1 MRVKICGITQPEQG
15 VAIAPLGADALGF
28 ICVSQSPRYV
38 TPQQIQAITQVLPT
52 QTLKGEPLSR
62 IGVFANGDLDLIQQT
77 VEIGQLTGVQLHGDE
92 SPEFCQQVK
101 AKLPEVEL
109 IKAFRVRSAE
119 TLAQITPYESIA
131 NTLLLDAYTPQ
142 ALGGTGH
149 TWDWTLLKTFAPKLP
164 WFLAGGL
171 TPDNVN
177 QAVTTLTPPGIDLSS
192 GVELAPGNKDLKKVK
207 QLFQQLMILQA

>member
-1 MRVKICGITQPEQG
+1 MRVKICGITQADQG
-15 VAIAPLGADALGF
+15 RAIATLGADALGF

-38 TPQQIQAITQVLPT
+38 TPQQIQAITQALPT
-52 QTLKGEPLSR
+52 ETLKGEPLSR
-62 IGVFANGDLDLIQQT
+62 IGVFANADPDLIQQT

-101 AKLPEVEL
+101 TRLPDIEL
-109 IKAFRVRSAE
+109 IKAFRVRSADRL
-119 TLAQITPYESIA
+119 TQITPYESIA
-131 NTLLLDAYTPQ
+131 NALLLDAYTPQ

-149 TWDWTLLKTFAPKLP
+149 TWDWTLLKTFTPQRP

-177 QAVTTLTPPGIDLSS
+177 QALTALSPPGIDLSS
-192 GVELAPGNKDLKKVK
+192 GVEQAPGQKDLQKVEELFR
-207 QLFQQLMILQA
+207 QLQCL